1 MRQWICRPLRD
12 VAAINGRL
20 DAVQELIERPELVVP
35 LRSALQ
41 GEHHHFTLA
50 EADQGSVSELCDG
63 ECTLRRSGLV
73 DRDAGPGASARAP
86 EECSRP
92 ASARTAA
99 RPPEVSAEQVTVTR
113 HCPAQAS

>member
-41 GEHHHFTLA
+41 GAHHCSSLA
-50 EADQGSVSELCDG
+50 EADQGSV
-63 ECTLRRSGLV
+63 
-73 DRDAGPGASARAP
+73 
-86 EECSRP
+86 
-92 ASARTAA
+92 
-99 RPPEVSAEQVTVTR
+99 
-113 HCPAQAS
+113 

>member
-41 GEHHHFTLA
+41 GEHRRPSLA
-50 EADQGSVSELCDG
+50 EADEGSVSAKAGLSDG
-63 ECTLRRSGLV
+63 KRTSERRSGDV
-73 DRDAGPGASARAP
+73 QG
-86 EECSRP
+86 C
-92 ASARTAA
+92 RTWS
-99 RPPEVSAEQVTVTR
+99 EHSGG
-113 HCPAQAS
+113 